1 MTDMLADNKK
11 FMVDGKWT
19 TWLKE
24 RVLQDGQAAEEKNK
38 ITLEFSTPKPHRKV
52 VKCKIDGDD
61 RLMCRS
67 YQPGPTHGCKFICGK
82 EYCAAMAQSNV

>member
-19 TWLKE
+19 DWVKSRADSTT
-24 RVLQDGQAAEEKNK
+24 K
-38 ITLEFSTPKPHRKV
+38 ITLEFSTPKPHRKD
-52 VKCKIDGDD
+52 VKCKIDGDA
-61 RLMCRS
+61 RLMCRP